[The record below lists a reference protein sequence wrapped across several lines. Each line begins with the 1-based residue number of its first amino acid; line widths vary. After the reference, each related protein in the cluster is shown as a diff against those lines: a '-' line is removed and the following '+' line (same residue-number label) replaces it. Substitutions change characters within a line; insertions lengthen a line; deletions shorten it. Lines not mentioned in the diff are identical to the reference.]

1 MDAIVDGLEKAPG
14 SFLEEGKNFGKT
26 LVKAATQ
33 GTDGLGSAG
42 IFSKGSTAPPRSVMN
57 SRRSPCCARAASG
70 HAPALP
76 MSVMNSRLFT
86 RSLRRRGR
94 AKCCG
99 ADRGCKLAAFC

>member
-42 IFSKGSTAPPRSVMN
+42 IFSKWSTAPPRSVMN

-76 MSVMNSRLFT
+76 MSGLFT